1 MHCILDLSLADDSTM
16 PLVQAASEGVET
28 QSSNEALSD
37 TSRQVEKTR
46 GPRMWTF

>member
-28 QSSNEALSD
+28 QSSNEALSH
-37 TSRQVEKTR
+37 TSQQIEKN
-46 GPRMWTF
+46 PRAKCI